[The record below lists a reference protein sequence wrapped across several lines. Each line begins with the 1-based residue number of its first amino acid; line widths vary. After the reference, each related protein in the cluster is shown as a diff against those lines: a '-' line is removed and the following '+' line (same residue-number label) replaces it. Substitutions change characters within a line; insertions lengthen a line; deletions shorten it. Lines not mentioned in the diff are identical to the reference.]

1 MNAREA
7 VIEEIRTAPQ
17 PVVEEVLDF
26 LRFLKSRPVAEQ
38 PAPAPAPAPASPRLM
53 PDFQARKKAIFGG
66 RILPDSRE
74 ILDEL
79 RADRI

>member
-1 MNAREA
+1 M
-7 VIEEIRTAPQ
+7 IEEIRTAPQ

-38 PAPAPAPAPASPRLM
+38 PAPAPASPRLM